1 LQEIKMDKRL
11 ESAAI
16 TTAALLRDYP
26 QPTTEK
32 IVELPVQ
39 SLEAVE
45 EAVSAENKRSAQ
57 KHAALKANTVVVR
70 R

>member
-1 LQEIKMDKRL
+1 MDKRL

-16 TTAALLRDYP
+16 IAAALLREYR

-32 IVELPVQ
+32 IVELLVQ
-39 SLEAVE
+39 SLHAVD

-57 KHAALKANTVVVR
+57 KHAALKSNTVIVR

>member
-1 LQEIKMDKRL
+1 MDKRL

-16 TTAALLRDYP
+16 ITAALLRDFP

-32 IVELPVQ
+32 IVELLVQ

-57 KHAALKANTVVVR
+57 KHAALKTNTVVVR